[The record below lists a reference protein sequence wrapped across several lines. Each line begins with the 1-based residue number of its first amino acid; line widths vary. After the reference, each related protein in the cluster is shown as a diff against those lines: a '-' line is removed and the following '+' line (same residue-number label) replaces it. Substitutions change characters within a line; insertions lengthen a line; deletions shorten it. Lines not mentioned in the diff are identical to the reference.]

1 MADTDE
7 EREFVE
13 DGKAHNALLWSTDT
27 PMERFTMST
36 NLAASSSGSKNLS
49 YKLTVNL

>member
-13 DGKAHNALLWSTDT
+13 DGKAQKPLLWSTDT
-27 PMERFTMST
+27 PTERFTMST
-36 NLAASSSGSKNLS
+36 NLFAFSSGS
-49 YKLTVNL
+49 